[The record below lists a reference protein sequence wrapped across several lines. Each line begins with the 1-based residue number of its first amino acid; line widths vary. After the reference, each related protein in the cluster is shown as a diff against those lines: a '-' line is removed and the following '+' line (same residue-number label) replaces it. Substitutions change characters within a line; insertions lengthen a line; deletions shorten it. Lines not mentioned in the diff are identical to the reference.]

1 MTKKRNH
8 GKAAEGNVFQVN
20 DQPQEPNNSSSDH
33 GSAPEGNAFQV
44 NGHPAEEEE
53 VSDST

>member
-1 MTKKRNH
+1 MKKDKYR
-8 GKAAEGNVFQVN
+8 KAAEGNVFQVN
-20 DQPQEPNNSSSDH
+20 DQPQKPKNSSSDH

-53 VSDST
+53 VGDST